1 MVSKID
7 GGSSVLSYPTGQ
19 GSNTATV
26 REGDTVASVA
36 SRHNVTDKQLLES
49 NPQIKDS
56 KNLSAG
62 MELNLPEPIP
72 AGRTGEATS
81 PGNGAASPKAAGST
95 ATSQSTIPAGRSGTA
110 TAATLQS
117 GSSGSQV
124 KKLQNDVN
132 QWRVQNGQPAISEAG
147 KFNTETKDA
156 VTDFQHANGLKE
168 DGVAGV
174 PTQSRLELENNG
186 NFKQLTD
193 PTKTLVRNQ
202 MTSYGSDAQKLQN
215 TSQLATSDGFRQLS
229 EDHQKQMLEGL
240 NKRPSDQNL
249 SGELTTFSNSATF
262 RGLPDADKTNL
273 IRNVSN
279 TGSAASY
286 VGNLNND
293 QLLTLA
299 ELPTGQN
306 QLTALGEAIQSGGV
320 SRAEK
325 PQLDRIGVATFTP
338 GVGVAVNG
346 SAADQAT
353 FLHMTRKEM
362 LVSPSFKTL
371 MNTQNADSTHPIT
384 VNLGRNVFPGKPTG
398 PTVFLDEFDKN
409 VPGNQTID
417 LADVQQFPENA
428 PAANPDAMTR
438 GENLVHS
445 MAEARQGAL
454 GNIYMDSHTRAI
466 QAENQ
471 YRADIGQNTKLK
483 LPPNDS
489 TVNAAAGNI
498 TFNFNNG
505 YTEQVNLAPD
515 LTITGIV
522 RNNAP

>member
-1 MVSKID
+1 MVSKIN
-7 GGSSVLSYPTGQ
+7 GGPSVVTYPTGPDFDTTTNLPEQ
-19 GSNTATV
+19 VPAGRKGAATSSGNTATSPSNAA
-26 REGDTVASVA
+26 AS
-36 SRHNVTDKQLLES
+36 Q
-49 NPQIKDS
+49 
-56 KNLSAG
+56 
-62 MELNLPEPIP
+62 
-72 AGRTGEATS
+72 
-81 PGNGAASPKAAGST
+81 GAAGLPAS
-95 ATSQSTIPAGRSGTA
+95 SQSTIPAGRSGVA
-110 TAATLQS
+110 SAATLQS
-117 GSSGSQV
+117 GSSGAQV

-132 QWRVQNGQPAISEAG
+132 QWRVQNGQPPISEAG

-156 VTDFQHANGLKE
+156 VTGFQRANGLKE
-168 DGVAGV
+168 DGVAGI
-174 PTQSRLELENNG
+174 PTQSRLELENNA
-186 NFKQLTD
+186 NFKLLTD

-215 TSQLATSDGFRQLS
+215 TSQLATAAGFGQLS

-299 ELPTGQN
+299 ESPTGQN
-306 QLTALGEAIQSGGV
+306 QLTALGEAIQSGDV
-320 SRAEK
+320 NRAEK
-325 PQLDRIGVATFTP
+325 PQLDRIGAATFTP

-353 FLHMTRKEM
+353 FLHMTRREM
-362 LVSPSFKTL
+362 LVSPSFNTL
-371 MNTQNADSTHPIT
+371 MNTQNADAAHPVT
-384 VNLGRNVFPGKPTG
+384 VTVGRDAFPGYAGIFIDAFNQGG
-398 PTVFLDEFDKN
+398 P
-409 VPGNQTID
+409 GSHIID
-417 LADVQQFPENA
+417 LADLQQFPENA
-428 PAANPDAMTR
+428 PSTNRDAMTR

-454 GNIYMDSHTRAI
+454 GNVYMDSHTRAI

-471 YRADIGQNTKLK
+471 YRADIGQTSRLRM
-483 LPPNDS
+483 PPNDI
-489 TVNAAAGNI
+489 TVDAAGT
-498 TFNFNNG
+498 TFQFNDG
-505 YTEQVNLAPD
+505 YTEQVQSDPTGA
-515 LTITGIV
+515 ITGISGLIIN
-522 RNNAP
+522 RNCK

>member
-1 MVSKID
+1 MVSKVN
-7 GGSSVLSYPTGQ
+7 GGSSGLTVPTGQ
-19 GSNTATV
+19 DSNTATV
-26 REGDTVASVA
+26 REGDTLSSVA
-36 SRHNVTDKQLLES
+36 SRHNVSDKQLLES

-56 KNLSAG
+56 KNLSPG

-72 AGRTGEATS
+72 AGRKGAATS
-81 PGNGAASPKAAGST
+81 PGNVAASAKAAAAP
-95 ATSQSTIPAGRSGTA
+95 ATSQSTIPAGRTSTA
-110 TAATLQS
+110 SAATLQS

-132 QWRVQNGQPAISEAG
+132 QWRAQNGQPAISEAG

-156 VTDFQHANGLKE
+156 VTDFQRTNALKE
-168 DGVAGV
+168 DGVAGI
-174 PTQSRLELENNG
+174 PTQSRLELENNA

-215 TSQLATSDGFRQLS
+215 TSQLATSAGFGQLS

-249 SGELTTFSNSATF
+249 SGELTAFGNSPTF

-279 TGSAASY
+279 TGSAVSY
-286 VGNLNND
+286 VGNLSND

-299 ELPTGQN
+299 ESPTGQN

-320 SRAEK
+320 NRAEK
-325 PQLDRIGVATFTP
+325 PQLDRIGVGTFTP
-338 GVGVAVNG
+338 GAGVALNG

-353 FLHMTRKEM
+353 FLHMTRREM
-362 LVSPSFKTL
+362 LVSPSFNTL
-371 MNTQNADSTHPIT
+371 MNTQNADAAHPVTIN
-384 VNLGRNVFPGKPTG
+384 VAAAPHPMFVDAFHLGGTQDIALN
-398 PTVFLDEFDKN
+398 
-409 VPGNQTID
+409 D
-417 LADVQQFPENA
+417 LQQFPENP
-428 PAANPDAMTR
+428 PAANPNAMTR

-454 GNIYMDSHTRAI
+454 GNVYMDSHTRAI

-471 YRADIGQNTKLK
+471 YRVDIGQKSRLK
-483 LPPNDS
+483 MPPNDL
-489 TVNAAAGNI
+489 TMDAAGNA
-498 TFNFNNG
+498 TFHFNNG
-505 YTEQVNLAPD
+505 YAEEIRIVAD
-515 LTITGIV
+515 DITAIV
-522 RNNAP
+522 PHNP